1 MSAYSHRNNAQLLYL
16 GRGYVYTSCF
26 LVCYRGFLQ
35 HLDNGELEQHR
46 FATTGRSY
54 RT

>member
-1 MSAYSHRNNAQLLYL
+1 MSAYSRRTNAHLLYL

-26 LVCYRGFLQ
+26 LVGYRGFLQ

-46 FATTGRSY
+46 FAATGRS
-54 RT
+54 